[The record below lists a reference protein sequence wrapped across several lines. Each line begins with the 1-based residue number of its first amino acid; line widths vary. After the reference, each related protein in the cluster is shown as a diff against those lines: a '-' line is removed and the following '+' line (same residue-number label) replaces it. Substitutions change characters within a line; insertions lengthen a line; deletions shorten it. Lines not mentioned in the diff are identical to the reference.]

1 MSVFTSQGDAF
12 VDAVTEWLE
21 TVMIAPAAHIA
32 VIEASS
38 SALLA
43 AGSVLN
49 IPVASAVSIVSN
61 ALGDVGKFL
70 LPDLLNPN
78 IEGIPI
84 SSAKVTDSRES
95 EVSEVPLIMQQADSR
110 KKTYNTDNVV
120 PRLMEWNIDGY
131 ITSFNDLNK
140 TKGWPLSV
148 PRTDP
153 EAGMSIKLTLV
164 LQEEYLDACQLSRKP
179 VWFKTPNSKF
189 KLVQIIN
196 KQVDSEAT
204 NNNGKHISIT
214 LREFNP
220 YIMDELSPS
229 GFVADD
235 LSEQGFPGSRVG
247 GEMV

>member
-32 VIEASS
+32 IIEASS
-38 SALLA
+38 SALTA
-43 AGSVLN
+43 AGSALN
-49 IPVASAVSIVSN
+49 IPVSTAVSFVSN
-61 ALGDVGKFL
+61 KLGEVGEFL

-84 SSAKVTDSRES
+84 SAAKVTDSRES
-95 EVSEVPLIMQQADSR
+95 EVSEVPLIMQQADLR

-120 PRLMEWNIDGY
+120 PRLMEWDIDGY

-140 TKGWPLSV
+140 TKGWPLNF

-179 VWFKTPNSKF
+179 VWFKTANSKF
-189 KLVQIIN
+189 KLVQIVSKRI
-196 KQVDSEAT
+196 DSEPT

-220 YIMDELSPS
+220 YIMDELSPN
-229 GFVADD
+229 GYTAEKTTT
-235 LSEQGFPGSRVG
+235 LAAG
-247 GEMV
+247 GEMI